1 MNKRIRITQQHVD
14 NGRKGY
20 TRGCAIALALKQE
33 SIFASVS
40 GWIHVDGKYYQ
51 AQDEV
56 LDWIRN
62 FDSKKPVKPFTIE
75 LIETHVLDKFRP
87 QFVVHTS
94 DRLGF
99 HKAQKM
105 PTPPEIKM
113 CGIARIAD

>member
-1 MNKRIRITQQHVD
+1 MKIRITQQDID

-20 TRGCAIALALKQE
+20 THGCAIALALKQE
-33 SIFASVS
+33 SVFASVS

-51 AQDEV
+51 AQDDV
-56 LDWIRN
+56 LDWIRD

-75 LIETHVLDKFRP
+75 LIETHVLDKFKP

-99 HKAQKM
+99 HKARR
-105 PTPPEIKM
+105 TPASPDLRV